1 MKKLSKWILAFVLIF
16 SAISSFP
23 LVSHACSC
31 VNNPDPKTAMNNAEA
46 VFVGK
51 VLKVKQERKQKGII
65 GAIEYRDVNL
75 FQVEKT
81 WKGIEQSQIMIYDN
95 GHDESCGYVFEE
107 GKTYIIYAY
116 KSKDGEL
123 YTSYC
128 SRTAELSHA
137 NADLEQLGKGKLA
150 DKKVNLEGKMK
161 WISNKDYDMEILIG
175 GIIVLLMIVFIFVKK
190 VRSEK

>member
-1 MKKLSKWILAFVLIF
+1 MKSAKWILAFALIC
-16 SAISSFP
+16 SAISFFP

-31 VNNPDPKTAMNNAEA
+31 VNNPVPITAMDNAEA

-75 FQVEKT
+75 FEVEKT

-95 GHDESCGYVFEE
+95 GHDESCGFVFEE
-107 GKTYIIYAY
+107 GKSYIIYAY
-116 KSKDGEL
+116 KSKDGDL

-128 SRTAELSHA
+128 SRTAELSNA
-137 NADLEQLGKGKLA
+137 NADLEQLGKGKVV

-161 WISNKDYDMEILIG
+161 WISKKDYDLEILIG
-175 GIIVLLMIVFIFVKK
+175 GIIVLLTTAFIIVNK
-190 VRSEK
+190 VRRKK